1 MRAGGARDQ
10 GQGRSAPDDIDFV
23 EQAAD
28 LLAAL
33 QLWAKAQDR
42 TDDDVREVVEAASG
56 TMLKNIATELH
67 EGGGDDALEASRRLE
82 GIANSPSSRG
92 CRPTASVQP
101 QLKQLPV
108 ATSLLEPAHSPQWR
122 SLWRHAR
129 TDLRSEGEDL
139 RREWQSQGSRVQHM
153 RSQRALP

>member
-1 MRAGGARDQ
+1 MATFDELREQAELEIR
-10 GQGRSAPDDIDFV
+10 GQGGSLAPEDIDFV

-33 QLWAKAQDR
+33 QLWAEAQDR

-82 GIANSPSSRG
+82 GIAYGPSDRLSETFDFAQNG
-92 CRPTASVQP
+92 LQ
-101 QLKQLPV
+101 
-108 ATSLLEPAHSPQWR
+108 TS
-122 SLWRHAR
+122 
-129 TDLRSEGEDL
+129 
-139 RREWQSQGSRVQHM
+139 
-153 RSQRALP
+153 

>member
-1 MRAGGARDQ
+1 MATFDELREQAELEIR

-33 QLWAKAQDR
+33 QLWAEAQDR
-42 TDDDVREVVEAASG
+42 TDDDVREVVEAASA

-82 GIANSPSSRG
+82 GIAYSPSGRLSDVFKFAQKAFPPRL
-92 CRPTASVQP
+92 S
-101 QLKQLPV
+101 
-108 ATSLLEPAHSPQWR
+108 
-122 SLWRHAR
+122 
-129 TDLRSEGEDL
+129 
-139 RREWQSQGSRVQHM
+139 
-153 RSQRALP
+153 